1 MSTLRRYRAQVDI
14 LSTIGLVSC
23 SKSANGVVALVKKPK
38 RGSQD
43 TSVASFPENTFY
55 CDVDGIP
62 ISSISIFAPK
72 CIPYHATRTRANRGK
87 HRPSAPFGTKVRQGT
102 ECGLQGSSY
111 SVHADQ
117 QKIKDK
123 KLRGKVQKL
132 QNRFGEVAYNAA
144 RSEMLLPTDR
154 GFLEV
159 EGMEKTYK
167 VKQDQLLKQVDITT
181 AQKVSII
188 FFVLIE
194 GI

>member
-1 MSTLRRYRAQVDI
+1 
-14 LSTIGLVSC
+14 
-23 SKSANGVVALVKKPK
+23 
-38 RGSQD
+38 
-43 TSVASFPENTFY
+43 
-55 CDVDGIP
+55 
-62 ISSISIFAPK
+62 
-72 CIPYHATRTRANRGK
+72 
-87 HRPSAPFGTKVRQGT
+87 
-102 ECGLQGSSY
+102 
-111 SVHADQ
+111 VHADQ

-181 AQKVSII
+181 AQKVSMI
-188 FFVLIE
+188 FFVLTK
-194 GI
+194 GIRAPTS